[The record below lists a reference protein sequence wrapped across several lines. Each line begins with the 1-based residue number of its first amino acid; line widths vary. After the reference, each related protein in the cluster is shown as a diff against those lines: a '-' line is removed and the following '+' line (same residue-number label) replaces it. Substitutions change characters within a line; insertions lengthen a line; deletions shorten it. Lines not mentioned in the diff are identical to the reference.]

1 MTQTTTIIHPATIDD
16 AKAIARIQVETW
28 QSAYRGMISD
38 DFLDAMSVEERT
50 YRWSEILQR
59 PEQATFVA
67 EVEGQ
72 GIVGF
77 ASGGPEREGRE
88 DFRGELFGLYVLP
101 ERHGQGIGRQLV
113 ATFAQWLLNSGFE
126 SMMVWTLADNPFRRF
141 YEHLG
146 GKLFCEKDIEIGEQ
160 KLVEVAYGWDDV
172 TTLHTDSTSD

>member
-1 MTQTTTIIHPATIDD
+1 MTQPTTTIRTDILDD
-16 AKAIARIQVETW
+16 AQGIAHVQVETW
-28 QSAYRGMISD
+28 RTAYRGVIAD
-38 DFLDAMSVEERT
+38 AFLDTMSEDER
-50 YRWSEILQR
+50 RSHWSEILKR

-67 EVEGQ
+67 EVECH
-72 GIVGF
+72 GIIGF
-77 ASGGPEREGRE
+77 ANGGPEREGRE

-146 GKLFCEKDIEIGEQ
+146 GKLFFEKDIEIGEQ
-160 KLVEVAYGWDDV
+160 KLVEVAYGWDDLGALLER
-172 TTLHTDSTSD
+172 TTS